1 MSNRTNAH
9 LSTSDLDRLRG
20 ALLRERDALLASQRE
35 RDPETRGGAGGEI
48 EDGDI
53 AERMVVQEDALRL
66 SDVHPDRLADVERA
80 IAKLDVGTYGLS
92 EESGEPIPLE
102 RLDVVPW
109 ARRTAAEEERRERSG
124 STAE

>member
-1 MSNRTNAH
+1 MSNRTNEH
-9 LSTSDLDRLRG
+9 LSTNDLDRLRV

-35 RDPETRGGAGGEI
+35 REPEARGGADGEI
-48 EDGDI
+48 EDGDV

-66 SDVHPDRLADVERA
+66 SGVHPDRLADVERA
-80 IAKLDVGTYGLS
+80 IAKLDAGTYGVS

-109 ARRTAAEEERRERSG
+109 ARRTAAEEERRERTG
-124 STAE
+124 D